1 MQVHDLIR
9 HRAEFARAL
18 RNYNFER
25 TTDGRVL
32 FPRQGLFIAGVFSA
46 RVDGGPRDV
55 FPNTFVN
62 EGLDDVLQVYFH
74 GTSQRTGFFIAP
86 FSNNVTPAAG
96 LTAATFAATQ
106 GEFTNYTE
114 STRVAWV
121 EAAAS
126 GQSISN
132 SASPARFTIGTGG
145 GTVWGAGMLSAS
157 AKSAT
162 TGVLPAAGKFGDEAL
177 TLTAGSKLDV
187 EYAID
192 AQDA

>member
-1 MQVHDLIR
+1 MHPLIK

-18 RNYNFER
+18 RNFNFER
-25 TTDGRVL
+25 TASGGVL
-32 FPRQGLFIAGVFSA
+32 FPRQGLIVAGVFSA
-46 RVDGGPRDV
+46 AVDGGPKLI

-62 EGLDDVLQVYFH
+62 EGLDDVLNVYFH
-74 GTSQRTGFFIAP
+74 GSAQRTAFYIAP
-86 FSNNVTPAAG
+86 FTNNVTPAAG
-96 LTAATFAATQ
+96 LTAATFTATQ

-114 STRVAWV
+114 ATRVSWV

-132 SASPARFTIGTGG
+132 TASPARFTIGTGG
-145 GTVWGAGMLSAS
+145 GTVWGAGLISAA

-162 TGVLPAAGKFGDEAL
+162 TGVLPAAGKFGDDAL
-177 TLTAGSKLDV
+177 SLTAGSKLDV

-192 AQDA
+192 AQDS